1 MEHSEFNNA
10 VKRNSQRLYRIA
22 FMFTKNHYDAEDIV
36 QNAFIKLFN
45 QKKNFETDE
54 HIDRWLTVVCVNE
67 SKNVLKSFFRK
78 NTVSF
83 DETNDVYT
91 FDSSKNQDLFRA
103 LMSLPKKERAVVHL
117 FYYEDLSIKEIA
129 SILKISESSVGTRLH
144 RARKHLKDFLGDDW
158 INE

>member
-1 MEHSEFNNA
+1 MERSEFNNA
-10 VKRNSQRLYRIA
+10 VERNSQRLYRIA

-36 QNAFIKLFN
+36 QNVFLKLFRQ
-45 QKKNFETDE
+45 QKPFESDA

-83 DETNDVYT
+83 DEAKDIYT
-91 FDSSKNQDLFRA
+91 FDSSENQDLFRA
-103 LMSLPKKERAVVHL
+103 LMSLPKKEREVVHL

-129 SILKISESSVGTRLH
+129 SLLKISEASVGTRLH
-144 RARKHLKDFLGDDW
+144 RSRKRLKEFLGDDW

>member
-1 MEHSEFNNA
+1 MEQSEFNNA

-36 QNAFIKLFN
+36 QNVFIKLFRQ
-45 QKKNFETDE
+45 QKTFETDD

-67 SKNVLKSFFRK
+67 SKNVIKSFFRR

-83 DETNDVYT
+83 DEADGIYT
-91 FDSSKNQDLFRA
+91 FDSSENQDLFKA
-103 LMSLPKKERAVVHL
+103 LMSLPTKERAAVHL
-117 FYYEDLSIKEIA
+117 FYYEDFSIKEIA
-129 SILKISESSVGTRLH
+129 SILKTSEASVGTRLY
-144 RARKHLKDFLGDDW
+144 RARKHLKNFLGDDW

>member
-1 MEHSEFNNA
+1 MEQSEFNNA

-22 FMFTKNHYDAEDIV
+22 LMFTKNHYDAEDIV
-36 QNAFIKLFN
+36 QNAFIKLFRN
-45 QKKNFETDE
+45 QKQFESAE

-83 DETNDVYT
+83 DETNDIYT
-91 FDSSKNQDLFRA
+91 FDSSENQDLFRA

-117 FYYEDLSIKEIA
+117 FYYEDLNIKEIA

-144 RARKHLKDFLGDDW
+144 RARKHLKEFLGDDW